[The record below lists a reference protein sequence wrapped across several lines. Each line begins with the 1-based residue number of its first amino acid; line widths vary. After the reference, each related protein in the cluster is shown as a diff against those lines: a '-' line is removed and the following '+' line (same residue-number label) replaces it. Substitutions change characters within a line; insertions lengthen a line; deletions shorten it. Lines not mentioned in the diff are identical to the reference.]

1 MEQSQIPEWNETYRK
16 QVEEILREKFKGLDF
31 SDEERGAEIT
41 KALELLDMIDQVE
54 RPQGVSW
61 IAVRAILHLAIK
73 DNTPLVSAMAGFQLG
88 VAYEKLQN
96 AKRA

>member
-16 QVEEILREKFKGLDF
+16 QVEEILREKYKG
-31 SDEERGAEIT
+31 EEGEREAQIT
-41 KALELLDMIDQVE
+41 KAIEILGMLDQVE

-61 IAVRAILHLAIK
+61 VAVRAILHLAIK
-73 DNTPLVSAMAGFQLG
+73 DLPPLASAMAGFQLG

-96 AKRA
+96 ANRT